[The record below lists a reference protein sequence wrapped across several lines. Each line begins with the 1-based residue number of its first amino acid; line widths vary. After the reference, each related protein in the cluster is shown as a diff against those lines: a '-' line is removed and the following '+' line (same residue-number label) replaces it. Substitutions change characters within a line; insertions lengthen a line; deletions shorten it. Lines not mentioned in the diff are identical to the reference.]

1 MTHSNAAR
9 PTNAIVSCWLTYCGV
24 TLPSPKAAMLS
35 FSKNEA
41 EVVVPQLALRDLLSY
56 RAEEVHNAA
65 MFVRECLEVRWYN
78 A

>member
-1 MTHSNAAR
+1 
-9 PTNAIVSCWLTYCGV
+9 
-24 TLPSPKAAMLS
+24 MLS

-65 MFVRECLEVRWYN
+65 MFVRECLEVRCCGRCGSLDMLEAN
-78 A
+78 L